1 MNEDNHRACRTTG
14 RTFPFSRPDC
24 QPLRSCSQRCP
35 DPGEDENEA
44 IILRFSC
51 TPASVP
57 ASRRHT
63 RELMSSWQI
72 IPPVT
77 DTVVL
82 VVSELVT
89 NAVKHSGG
97 RLLPYRD
104 DQPRYFDL
112 GMYLRTKHVRVEVH
126 DDEDRLPVHVEA
138 HEYAEG
144 GRGMDII
151 RFCARRWG
159 ARGLCTGGK
168 VVWCDVSLADSSH
181 GASAP

>member
-1 MNEDNHRACRTTG
+1 MNEDNHRACHSTG

-24 QPLRSCSQRCP
+24 RPLGLCNERCP
-35 DPGEDENEA
+35 APGEEEKEA

-63 RELMSSWQI
+63 RELLSSWQI
-72 IPPVT
+72 VPQVM

-89 NAVKHSGG
+89 NAVQHSGG
-97 RLLPYRD
+97 KRPPHRD
-104 DQPRYFDL
+104 DRPRYFEL
-112 GMYLRTKHVRVEVH
+112 GMYLRAKHVRVEVH

-138 HEYAEG
+138 SEYAEG

-168 VVWCDVSLADSSH
+168 VVWCDVSLADSSPR
-181 GASAP
+181 GKTP